1 MAADTHAALASHSGR
16 NLGSVIARD
25 ADHAALAIVGIGAN
39 GEASTHTFGDIDAA
53 ADAVAQGLLR
63 RGLAQG
69 ERVALLGVN
78 SVDYVVS
85 LLGIMRAGLV
95 AVPVNFKLPQA
106 LVDYIVADSGARL
119 VLCDAAYHAQVPAG
133 TPAIVFGSP
142 EHAALIATN
151 GDTAPFKP
159 YAPVA
164 DDLALLLYTSGS
176 TGRPKGVRL
185 SHASHLWVVRTR
197 QASTP
202 LANERVLI
210 AAPLYHMNALALVL
224 LALACHAPSVLLP
237 QFQAAAYID
246 AIGRYQCTWL
256 TAVPP
261 MIAMMLR
268 ERALL
273 ARTDLSSVRAVRMGS
288 APVSPALKAQ
298 IHQLLPNA
306 RVINAYG
313 TTEGGPVVFGPHPDG
328 LPTPAQSVGYPH
340 PAVAVRLIDEQ
351 GQPSNEGVLE
361 LRSPGLMLG
370 YHGRP
375 ELRPFT
381 ADGYYITGD
390 VFRRDAEGFYTFV
403 GRRDDMFVS
412 GGENLYPGE
421 IEKAL
426 ERHEAVQ
433 QASVVPVPD
442 EIKGT
447 KPVAFVVLRAGIA
460 PPTEHALRQWS
471 LTQLAAYQHPRRIW
485 YVDALPLA
493 ATQKI
498 DRRALVEQAVRLLV
512 P

>member
-1 MAADTHAALASHSGR
+1 MAAEAHAAQGR

-25 ADHAALAIVGIGAN
+25 ADPATLAIVGVGAN
-39 GEASTHTFGDIDAA
+39 GEATQHTYGAIDAA
-53 ADAVAQGLLR
+53 ADAIARGLLR
-63 RGLAQG
+63 RGLVQG
-69 ERVALLGVN
+69 DRVALLGVN

-85 LLGIMRAGLV
+85 LLGIMRAGLI

-106 LVDYIVADSGARL
+106 LVDYIVDDSGAKL
-119 VLCDAAYHAQVPAG
+119 VLCDKAKHAQVPAG
-133 TPAIVFGSP
+133 APVIAFGSS
-142 EHAALIATN
+142 EYAALSAPS
-151 GDTAPFKP
+151 GDTSPFTP
-159 YAPVA
+159 YAPA
-164 DDLALLLYTSGS
+164 DEDLALLLYTSGS

-185 SHASHLWVVRTR
+185 SHASHLWVVRAR

-202 LANERVLI
+202 LTNERVLI
-210 AAPLYHMNALALVL
+210 AAPLYHMNALALIL
-224 LALACHAPSVLLP
+224 LALACHAPLVLLE

-246 AIGRYQCTWL
+246 AIGRHQCTWL

-268 ERALL
+268 EHELL

-340 PAVAVRLIDEQ
+340 PAVAMRLIDER
-351 GQPSNEGVLE
+351 GQAADEGVLE

-370 YHGRP
+370 YHQRA

-381 ADGYYITGD
+381 DDGYYITGD
-390 VFRRDAEGFYTFV
+390 VFRRDADGFYTFV

-447 KPVAFVVLRAGIA
+447 KPVAFVVLRPGIA

-471 LTQLAAYQHPRRIW
+471 LTQLAAYQHPRQIW

-498 DRRALVEQAVRLLV
+498 DRRALADEAVRLLV

>member
-1 MAADTHAALASHSGR
+1 MAAEAHAAQGR

-25 ADHAALAIVGIGAN
+25 ADPAKLAIVGIGAN
-39 GEASTHTFGDIDAA
+39 GEATRHTFGDIDAA
-53 ADAVAQGLLR
+53 ADAMARGLLR
-63 RGLAQG
+63 RGLVQG
-69 ERVALLGVN
+69 DRIALLGVN

-85 LLGIMRAGLV
+85 LLGIMRAGMV
-95 AVPVNFKLPQA
+95 AVPVNFKLPPA
-106 LVDYIVADSGARL
+106 LVDYIVTDSGAKL
-119 VLCDAAYHAQVPAG
+119 VLCDKAHHEQVPAG
-133 TPAIVFGSP
+133 TPAIVFESS
-142 EHAALIATN
+142 EHVALRAPH
-151 GDTAPFKP
+151 GDALPFTP
-159 YAPVA
+159 YAPT
-164 DDLALLLYTSGS
+164 DNDLALLLYTSGS

-185 SHASHLWVVRTR
+185 SHASHLWVVQAR

-210 AAPLYHMNALALVL
+210 AAPLYHMNALALIL
-224 LALACHAPSVLLP
+224 LTLACHAPAVLLP

-268 ERALL
+268 EHELL

-306 RVINAYG
+306 HVINAYG
-313 TTEGGPVVFGPHPDG
+313 TTEGGPVAFGPHPDG

-351 GQPSNEGVLE
+351 GQASDEGVLE

-370 YHGRP
+370 YHGRA

-381 ADGYYITGD
+381 DDGYYITGD
-390 VFRRDAEGFYTFV
+390 VFRRDADGFYTFV

-447 KPVAFVVLRAGIA
+447 KPVAFVVLRPGIA
-460 PPTEHALRQWS
+460 PPTEHALREWS
-471 LTQLAAYQHPRRIW
+471 LTHLAAYQHPRRIW

-498 DRRALVEQAVRLLV
+498 DRRALADQALRLLV

>member
-1 MAADTHAALASHSGR
+1 MATEAHAAFGRNLGR

-25 ADHAALAIVGIGAN
+25 ADPAAQAIVGIGAN
-39 GEASTHTFGDIDAA
+39 GEASRRTFGDIDVA
-53 ADAVAQGLLR
+53 ADAVARGLLR

-69 ERVALLGVN
+69 DRIALLGVN

-119 VLCDAAYHAQVPAG
+119 VLCDKAHHAQVPAG
-133 TPAIVFGSP
+133 VPAIVFGSP
-142 EHAALIATN
+142 DHDALGAPDD
-151 GDTAPFKP
+151 DTTPFTP
-159 YAPVA
+159 YAPA
-164 DDLALLLYTSGS
+164 DDDLALLLYTSGS

-185 SHASHLWVVRTR
+185 SHASHLWVVQAR

-202 LANERVLI
+202 LANELVLI
-210 AAPLYHMNALALVL
+210 AAPLYHMNALALIL

-246 AIGRYQCTWL
+246 AIGRYRCTWL

-268 ERALL
+268 EHALL

-288 APVSPALKAQ
+288 APVSPALRAQ

-313 TTEGGPVVFGPHPDG
+313 TTEGGPVVFGPHPNG

-351 GQPSNEGVLE
+351 GQASDEGVLE

-370 YHGRP
+370 YHGRA

-390 VFRRDAEGFYTFV
+390 VFRRDAEGFYAFV

-447 KPVAFVVLRAGIA
+447 KPVAFVVLRPGIA
-460 PPTEHALRQWS
+460 PPTEHALREWS

-498 DRRALVEQAVRLLV
+498 DRRALADEAVRLLV

>member
-25 ADHAALAIVGIGAN
+25 ADPAALAIVGIGAN

-53 ADAVAQGLLR
+53 ADAVARGLLR
-63 RGLAQG
+63 RGLAQ
-69 ERVALLGVN
+69 RDRIALLGVN

-95 AVPVNFKLPQA
+95 AVPVNFKLPQT

-119 VLCDAAYHAQVPAG
+119 VLCDAAHHAQVPTG
-133 TPAIVFGSP
+133 TLAIVFGSP
-142 EHAALIATN
+142 EHAALVATD
-151 GDTAPFKP
+151 GDTTPLTP
-159 YAPVA
+159 YVPAD

-210 AAPLYHMNALALVL
+210 AAPLYHMNALALIL

-351 GQPSNEGVLE
+351 GQASNEGVLE

-370 YHGRP
+370 YHGRA

-403 GRRDDMFVS
+403 GRSDDMFVS

-447 KPVAFVVLRAGIA
+447 KPVAFVVLRPGIA
-460 PPTEHALRQWS
+460 PPTEHALREWS
-471 LTQLAAYQHPRRIW
+471 LTQLASYQHPRRIW

-498 DRRALVEQAVRLLV
+498 DRRALAEQAVRLLL

>member
-25 ADHAALAIVGIGAN
+25 ADPAALAIVGIGAN

-53 ADAVAQGLLR
+53 ADAVARGLLR

-69 ERVALLGVN
+69 DRIALLGVN

-95 AVPVNFKLPQA
+95 AVPVNFKLPQT

-119 VLCDAAYHAQVPAG
+119 VLCDAAHHAQVPTG
-133 TPAIVFGSP
+133 TLAIAFGSP
-142 EHAALIATN
+142 EHAALVATD
-151 GDTAPFKP
+151 GDTAPLTP
-159 YAPVA
+159 YVPAD

-202 LANERVLI
+202 LANERMLI
-210 AAPLYHMNALALVL
+210 AAPLYHMNALALIL

-273 ARTDLSSVRAVRMGS
+273 ARTDLGSVRAVRMGS

-340 PAVAVRLIDEQ
+340 PAVAVRLIDEH
-351 GQPSNEGVLE
+351 GQASNEGVLE

-370 YHGRP
+370 YHGRA

-447 KPVAFVVLRAGIA
+447 KPVAFVVLRPGIA
-460 PPTEHALRQWS
+460 PPTEHALREWS
-471 LTQLAAYQHPRRIW
+471 LTQLASYQHPRRIW

-498 DRRALVEQAVRLLV
+498 DRRALAEQAVRLLL

>member
-1 MAADTHAALASHSGR
+1 MAAEAHAASGHSPGR

-25 ADHAALAIVGIGAN
+25 ADPSALAIVGVGAN
-39 GEASTHTFGDIDAA
+39 GEALRRTFGDIDIA
-53 ADAVAQGLLR
+53 ADAVARGLLG

-69 ERVALLGVN
+69 DRIALLGVN

-95 AVPVNFKLPQA
+95 AVPVNFKLPQP
-106 LVDYIVADSGARL
+106 LVDYIIADSGARL
-119 VLCDAAYHAQVPAG
+119 VLCDRAHRAAVPAA

-142 EHAALIATN
+142 EHAALSTPD
-151 GDTAPFKP
+151 GDPAAFTA
-159 YAPVA
+159 YAPA
-164 DDLALLLYTSGS
+164 DEDLALLLYTSGS

-185 SHASHLWVVRTR
+185 SHASHLWVVHARR
-197 QASTP
+197 AGTP
-202 LANERVLI
+202 LAGERVLI
-210 AAPLYHMNALALVL
+210 AAPLYHMNALALIL

-237 QFQAAAYID
+237 QFQAAAYIN

-273 ARTDLSSVRAVRMGS
+273 DRTDLGSVRAVRMGS

-351 GQPSNEGVLE
+351 GQAADEGVLE

-370 YHGRP
+370 YHNRP
-375 ELRPFT
+375 ELQPFT
-381 ADGYYITGD
+381 EDGYYITGD
-390 VFRRDAEGFYTFV
+390 VFRRDADGFYTFV

-447 KPVAFVVLRAGIA
+447 KPVAFVVLRPGIA
-460 PPTEHALRQWS
+460 PPTEHALREWS

-498 DRRALVEQAVRLLV
+498 DRRALADQAVRLLV

>member
-1 MAADTHAALASHSGR
+1 L
-16 NLGSVIARD
+16 I
-25 ADHAALAIVGIGAN
+25 
-39 GEASTHTFGDIDAA
+39 
-53 ADAVAQGLLR
+53 
-63 RGLAQG
+63 
-69 ERVALLGVN
+69 
-78 SVDYVVS
+78 
-85 LLGIMRAGLV
+85 

-106 LVDYIVADSGARL
+106 LVDYIVDDSGAKL
-119 VLCDAAYHAQVPAG
+119 VLCDKAKHAQVPAG
-133 TPAIVFGSP
+133 APVIAFGSS
-142 EHAALIATN
+142 EYAALSAPS
-151 GDTAPFKP
+151 GDTSPFTP
-159 YAPVA
+159 YAPA
-164 DDLALLLYTSGS
+164 DEDLALLLYTSGS

-185 SHASHLWVVRTR
+185 SHASHLWVVRAR

-202 LANERVLI
+202 LTNERVLI
-210 AAPLYHMNALALVL
+210 AAPLYHMNALALIL
-224 LALACHAPSVLLP
+224 LALACHAPLVLLD

-246 AIGRYQCTWL
+246 AIGRHQCTWL

-268 ERALL
+268 EHELL

-340 PAVAVRLIDEQ
+340 PAVAMRLIDER
-351 GQPSNEGVLE
+351 GQAADEGVLE

-370 YHGRP
+370 YHQRA

-381 ADGYYITGD
+381 DDGYYITGD
-390 VFRRDAEGFYTFV
+390 VFRRDADGFYTFV

-447 KPVAFVVLRAGIA
+447 KPVAFVVLRPGIA

-471 LTQLAAYQHPRRIW
+471 LTQLAAYQHPRQIW

-498 DRRALVEQAVRLLV
+498 DRRALADEAVRLLV

>member
-1 MAADTHAALASHSGR
+1 MAAEPHAADGR
-16 NLGSVIARD
+16 NPGSNLGSVIARD
-25 ADHAALAIVGIGAN
+25 ADPATLAIVGIGAD
-39 GEASTHTFGDIDAA
+39 GSATEHTFGDIDAR
-53 ADAVAQGLLR
+53 ADAVARGLLHH
-63 RGLAQG
+63 GLVPG
-69 ERVALLGVN
+69 DRVALLGVN

-85 LLGIMRAGLV
+85 VLGIMRAGLA
-95 AVPVNFKLPQA
+95 AVPVNFKLPQP
-106 LVDYIVADSGARL
+106 LVDYVVADSGASL
-119 VLCDAAYHAQVPAG
+119 VLCDGPRHAQAPAG
-133 TPAIVFGSP
+133 IPAIVFGSP
-142 EHAALIATN
+142 EHAAL
-151 GDTAPFKP
+151 TAPTGDSGPFTP
-159 YAPVA
+159 YAPGE

-185 SHASHLWVVRTR
+185 CHASHLWVVESRR
-197 QASTP
+197 ASTP
-202 LANERVLI
+202 LGDERVLI
-210 AAPLYHMNALALVL
+210 AAPLYHMNALALIL
-224 LALACHAPSVLLP
+224 LTLACHAPAVLLP
-237 QFQAAAYID
+237 QFQAAAYIE
-246 AIGRYQCTWL
+246 AIRRYRCTWL

-268 ERALL
+268 ERELL

-313 TTEGGPVVFGPHPDG
+313 TTEGGPVVFGPHPHG
-328 LPTPAQSVGYPH
+328 LSAPPQSVGYPH
-340 PAVAVRLIDEQ
+340 PAVTVRLIDEH
-351 GQPSNEGVLE
+351 GQAADEGVLE

-381 ADGYYITGD
+381 DDGFYITGD
-390 VFRRDAEGFYTFV
+390 VFRRDENGFYTFV

-426 ERHEAVQ
+426 ERHDAVQ

-442 EIKGT
+442 DIKGT
-447 KPVAFVVLRAGIA
+447 KPVAFVVLRQGIA
-460 PPTEHALRQWS
+460 APTESTLREWS

-485 YVDALPLA
+485 FVDALPLA

-498 DRRALVEQAVRLLV
+498 DRRALVDEALRRLV
-512 P
+512 Q